1 MAVMASAY
9 LASVAVRSSEVEGD
23 KAAQATMTVV
33 AVEVIAITAA
43 APVRSSGVA
52 GAKVGEVAVTV
63 VAAKLTPV
71 AVTEAPAT
79 IAALV
84 W

>member
-1 MAVMASAY
+1 
-9 LASVAVRSSEVEGD
+9 
-23 KAAQATMTVV
+23 MTVV

-52 GAKVGEVAVTV
+52 GARAAEVAVTV
-63 VAAKLTPV
+63 VAAKLTLV
-71 AVTEAPAT
+71 AVTEAPRT

-84 W
+84 WWLGSDRRW